1 MHHMLALLANNKLLE
16 DEAMPQTVKV
26 VYHDDIVELK
36 QNPVGIQSAEAFGV
50 FLDAEQTKVGGTVDL
65 NRVVN
70 SLSSVDKWIG
80 LIEGAELG
88 NWKAER
94 REIALRE

>member
-1 MHHMLALLANNKLLE
+1 
-16 DEAMPQTVKV
+16 MPQRVKA

-36 QNPVGIQSAEAFGV
+36 QKPVGIQSAEAFVV
-50 FLDAEQTKVGGTVDL
+50 FLDAEELKVGGTVDL
-65 NRVVN
+65 NKVLN

-80 LIEGAELG
+80 LVEGAELG

-94 REIALRE
+94 RVALRE